1 MGGVQTQYIGLA
13 TGMLLI
19 ISVAFMGG
27 QKFKVNVRR
36 LLNFKKDREV
46 I

>member
-27 QKFKVNVRR
+27 QKFKLNVRR
-36 LLNFKKDREV
+36 LLNLER
-46 I
+46 